1 MTIESL
7 TYKELADRL
16 GCKLESARKMVQRK
30 KWHRV
35 TGNDGTVRIQ
45 VPMEELPT
53 KDKSEDKPEEKLVP
67 ELLLKALEVQIEGLK
82 EIVEA
87 ERKRADTEALR
98 ADAESK
104 RADAE
109 HGRADAE
116 GKRANMAEIDRD
128 EWREL
133 FKSSQKPNNDDVGS
147 PAHSKPSLLKRM
159 FG

>member
-45 VPMEELPT
+45 VPMEELPSR
-53 KDKSEDKPEEKLVP
+53 DKSEDKPEEKLVP
-67 ELLLKALEVQIEGLK
+67 ELLLKALEVQIDGLK
-82 EIVEA
+82 ELVEA
-87 ERKRADTEALR
+87 ERKRADTEASR
-98 ADAESK
+98 ADAEAK

-109 HGRADAE
+109 HGRANAE
-116 GKRANMAEIDRD
+116 GKRADAAEIDRD

-133 FKSSQKPNNDDVGS
+133 FKAAQPSNDDQ
-147 PAHSKPSLLKRM
+147 PAEKPGLLKRI

>member
-45 VPMEELPT
+45 VPMEELPSR
-53 KDKSEDKPEEKLVP
+53 DKSEDKPEEKLVP
-67 ELLLKALEVQIEGLK
+67 EILLKALEVQIDGLK

-87 ERKRADTEALR
+87 ERKRADTEA
-98 ADAESK
+98 A
-104 RADAE
+104 
-109 HGRADAE
+109 RADAE
-116 GKRANMAEIDRD
+116 GKRADAENGRATAEGKRADAAEIDRD

-133 FKSSQKPNNDDVGS
+133 FKSSQKPSNDDVEPIAKQGF
-147 PAHSKPSLLKRM
+147 LKRM

>member
-30 KWHRV
+30 KWSRT

-45 VPMEELPT
+45 VPIDELPSR
-53 KDKSEDKPEEKLVP
+53 DKSEDKPEERLVP
-67 ELLLKALEVQIEGLK
+67 ELLLKALEVQIDGLK

-87 ERKRADTEALR
+87 ERKRADTEAQR
-98 ADAESK
+98 ADAESGRANSESK
-104 RADAE
+104 RADA
-109 HGRADAE
+109 
-116 GKRANMAEIDRD
+116 AEIDRD
-128 EWREL
+128 AWREIAQSKL
-133 FKSSQKPNNDDVGS
+133 LQANDDTAKS
-147 PAHSKPSLLKRM
+147 PAEPKPGFLKRL

>member
-30 KWHRV
+30 KWRRV

-45 VPMEELPT
+45 VPFDELPAV
-53 KDKSEDKPEEKLVP
+53 KDKSEDSPQERLVP
-67 ELLLKALEVQIEGLK
+67 EYLLKALEVQIDGLK
-82 EIVEA
+82 EIVES
-87 ERKRADTEALR
+87 ERRRADTEALR
-98 ADAESK
+98 ADTEGK

-109 HGRADAE
+109 GR
-116 GKRANMAEIDRD
+116 RANSAETDRD
-128 EWREL
+128 AWREL
-133 FKSSQKPNNDDVGS
+133 AQSKLLQASNDTDANAERQQRGF
-147 PAHSKPSLLKRM
+147 LRRM

>member
-1 MTIESL
+1 MTVESL

-30 KWHRV
+30 KWPRT
-35 TGNDGTVRIQ
+35 TGNDGTVRIM
-45 VPMEELPT
+45 VPMDELPSR
-53 KDKSEDKPEEKLVP
+53 DKSEDKPEEKLVP
-67 ELLLKALEVQIEGLK
+67 EILLKALEVQIDGLK

-87 ERKRADTEALR
+87 ERKRADTEAAR
-98 ADAESK
+98 ADAEAK

-109 HGRADAE
+109 HGRATAE
-116 GKRANMAEIDRD
+116 GKRADAAEIDRD

-133 FKSSQKPNNDDVGS
+133 FKSSQKASNDDVEP
-147 PAHSKPSLLKRM
+147 PAHAKPGFFKRM

>member
-1 MTIESL
+1 MDQFESL

-16 GCKLESARKMVQRK
+16 GVKIESARKQVQRK
-30 KWHRV
+30 RWHRV

-45 VPMEELPT
+45 VPIEELIVPH
-53 KDKSEDKPEEKLVP
+53 KDDTPQEKLVP
-67 ELLLKALEVQIEGLK
+67 EILLKALEVQIEGLK

-98 ADAESK
+98 ADAEGK

-109 HGRADAE
+109 HGRATAE
-116 GKRANMAEIDRD
+116 GKRADAAENDRD
-128 EWREL
+128 AWRDL
-133 FKSSQKPNNDDVGS
+133 FQSSQKTANNDDETQQKS
-147 PAHSKPSLLKRM
+147 SFLKRL